1 MVAKEVVYEG
11 MRKNAQEQI
20 NKLSKDFSR
29 WLFKDQIKYCK
40 HFLKLTIDK
49 VDFIEHRSLIPWDFK
64 INKPEGWS
72 FQMLRES
79 GKNIVFIKR

>member
-1 MVAKEVVYEG
+1 MLTKEVIYKG

-20 NKLSKDFSR
+20 NKLSKDPSK
-29 WLFKDQIKYCK
+29 WLFQQQIKYCK
-40 HFLKLTIDK
+40 QFLKLKIDE

-79 GKNIVFIKR
+79 GKKIVFIKR